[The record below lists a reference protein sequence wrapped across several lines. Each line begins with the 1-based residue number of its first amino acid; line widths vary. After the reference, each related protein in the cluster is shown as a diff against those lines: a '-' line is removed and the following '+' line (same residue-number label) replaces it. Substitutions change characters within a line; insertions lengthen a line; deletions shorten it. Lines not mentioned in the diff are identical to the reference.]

1 MHIAHCTMHTGC
13 ISPEEGLLHGGEGN
27 FRNIFIQ
34 PGCRLNIGRPTKE
47 ILVSRKSIR
56 NDIFRL
62 LFIPLVEQ
70 RSSNL
75 CNTPCFARNTCYF
88 VKLFS
93 LFTISEEKSTHC
105 STLLKVPFKTRLW
118 ITFNNRGLE
127 LANSQQVFCA
137 GQITKRR
144 IQSPPPQGSD
154 NI

>member
-1 MHIAHCTMHTGC
+1 MHHAHCTMHTGC
-13 ISPEEGLLHGGEGN
+13 ISPEEGLLHGGGGN

-118 ITFNNRGLE
+118 SVDNL
-127 LANSQQVFCA
+127 QQQGFRA
-137 GQITKRR
+137 GQLTIGVLCWPDHKKKNT
-144 IQSPPPQGSD
+144 IPSSTGL
-154 NI
+154 